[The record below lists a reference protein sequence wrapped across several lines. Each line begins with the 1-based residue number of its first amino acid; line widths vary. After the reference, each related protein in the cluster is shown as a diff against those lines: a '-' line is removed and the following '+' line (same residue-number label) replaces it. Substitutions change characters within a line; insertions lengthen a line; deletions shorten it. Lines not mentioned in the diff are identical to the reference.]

1 MKSFQNQNNIGVANK
16 GVNLNTRIAPSPT
29 GLFHIGTARTAYHNY
44 LMAKASNSKF
54 ILRIDDTD
62 VNRNKPEFID
72 VIISSMDWLNL
83 DYDLLFKQ
91 STRFDHYLEV
101 ANLLLNKNLAS
112 KIDGAIKLN
121 YNLTL
126 DSWNDLAAGKVKVS
140 ADDIKNINNLIL
152 IKSDQTPTYHFASV
166 IDDIDY
172 NIDLVLRGADHLAN
186 TIKQIAIHN
195 ALVSIDYTKKDLST
209 YCHVGLITLNGKKIS
224 KRNPESNLNFYKDNY
239 KKDAFLNFILKLGWS
254 HPDPIFDKT
263 YPLVTKDIALSKILE
278 GKFKFGNSLLD
289 LNKLNWLNKKYT

>member
-1 MKSFQNQNNIGVANK
+1 M
-16 GVNLNTRIAPSPT
+16 NTRIAPSPT

-91 STRFDHYLEV
+91 SSRFDHYLEV
-101 ANLLLNKNLAS
+101 ANLLVSKNLAS

-126 DSWNDLAAGKVKVS
+126 DSWTDLAAGKVKVS

-172 NIDLVLRGADHLAN
+172 NIELILRGADHLAN

-239 KKDAFLNFILKLGWS
+239 KREAFLNFILKLGWS

-289 LNKLNWLNKKYT
+289 LNKLNWLNKKYS